1 MSDDVAKL
9 SRGGLYCHYVSTRQ
23 ILNKYENEMLDSQ
36 ALLSLAIY
44 EYFSIRDIANQSN
57 TLYEQYIISA
67 NTWKKLK
74 FIASRIHSELVWMCV
89 LTTEYC
95 EIGERYQIN
104 LEKGRTYPL
113 KRNALFIKMWYD
125 YFALAIR
132 ENVKMVSTRVGI
144 FHASRCC
151 SIMIA

>member
-1 MSDDVAKL
+1 MNGRYKGIITML
-9 SRGGLYCHYVSTRQ
+9 KKH
-23 ILNKYENEMLDSQ
+23 ILKNKKI
-36 ALLSLAIY
+36 AICILVIVLI
-44 EYFSIRDIANQSN
+44 FSNSV
-57 TLYEQYIISA
+57 
-67 NTWKKLK
+67 KKW
-74 FIASRIHSELVWMCV
+74 IASRIHSELVWMCV

-144 FHASRCC
+144 FHASRCW